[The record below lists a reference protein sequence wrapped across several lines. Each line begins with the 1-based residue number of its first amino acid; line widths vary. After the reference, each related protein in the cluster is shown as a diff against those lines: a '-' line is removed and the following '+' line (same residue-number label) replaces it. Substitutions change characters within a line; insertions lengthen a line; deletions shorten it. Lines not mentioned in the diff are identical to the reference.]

1 MWISIKTTCLAVNN
15 SAILYS
21 RFVPTSIMLQK
32 LKSKLSAKRLLSIIG
47 LVSLMVLSLSG
58 PVLAQQAT
66 ITQGYGSDSSIQR
79 GTIVSLKLDDAKK
92 VEPTSLD
99 NDERMHGVVVSANDA
114 PFTLSNEDE
123 KTFVATKGRFEV
135 FVSNENGT
143 IQPGDYLTV
152 SRVAGIGMKAGD
164 GEPYII
170 GKAIMGF
177 DGESG
182 VLSTTDIDDNGEKRE
197 VSIGRISVDIGVSG
211 NPLLKPSQA
220 NLPGFLQKAAETI
233 AQKSPINPIRI
244 YISLV
249 ILIAATSVASILLYS
264 GVRSALISIGRNP
277 LSKKSITR
285 GLLQV
290 IMTSIIILLLG
301 IFGVYL
307 LLRI

>member
-1 MWISIKTTCLAVNN
+1 MK
-15 SAILYS
+15 
-21 RFVPTSIMLQK
+21 Q
-32 LKSKLSAKRLLSIIG
+32 KLSAKRA
-47 LVSLMVLSLSG
+47 LSLVGLASLLFLTRMG
-58 PVLAQQAT
+58 PVSAQV
-66 ITQGYGSDSSIQR
+66 ITQGYGSDTTIQR
-79 GTIVSLKLDDAKK
+79 ATIVSLKLDDAKK

-114 PFTLSNEDE
+114 PFTLSTEDE
-123 KTFVATKGRFEV
+123 KTFVATKGRFET

-143 IQPGDYLTV
+143 IQPGDYIAI

-164 GEPYII
+164 KEPYIV
-170 GKAIMGF
+170 GKAVTGF
-177 DGESG
+177 DGEAG
-182 VLSTTDIDDNGEKRE
+182 VLSTTEIDDNGSAKK
-197 VSIGRISVDIGVSG
+197 VSISRIQVDIGVAG

-220 NLPGFLQKAAETI
+220 NLPGFLQRAAETI
-233 AQKSPINPIRI
+233 ANKSPINPVRI
-244 YISLV
+244 YISLF
-249 ILIAATSVASILLYS
+249 ILITAAVVAGILLYS